1 MSEKENS
8 NNEPDQIISVN
19 PEAVVENIK
28 ETSIWLRLVLVLIF
42 LFVFTFTDII
52 LWLIAGIQFLFTIF
66 TKKPNDNLL
75 SLSIKIR
82 KYLSQIIDF
91 VTYSS
96 DLKPFPFS
104 PFPD

>member
-1 MSEKENS
+1 MSNTENKENQS
-8 NNEPDQIISVN
+8 DQVVSVN
-19 PEAVVENIK
+19 TEVVVENIK
-28 ETSIWLRLVLVLIF
+28 ETSIWLRLVLVIIF

-52 LWLIAGIQFLFTIF
+52 LWLIAGVQFLFTIF
-66 TKKPNDNLL
+66 TKKPNENLL
-75 SLSIKIR
+75 GLSVKIR

>member
-52 LWLIAGIQFLFTIF
+52 LW
-66 TKKPNDNLL
+66 
-75 SLSIKIR
+75 
-82 KYLSQIIDF
+82 
-91 VTYSS
+91 
-96 DLKPFPFS
+96 
-104 PFPD
+104 